1 MKYRLVRQILIGAVL
16 LLSLVFL
23 LTQCRKPEI
32 IAEFDL
38 YSIGVLDGQYYLI
51 VDESHNES
59 GGNEMMLEPAVVF
72 DSMYDFVDSV
82 LNGKLQRIDLQE
94 VMRFKSRDEH
104 GIKICDF
111 SDLCHPVFP
120 KDLYPSHISWRGEN
134 YQFVFSNF
142 ESVHGVIYC
151 KTKEQYDYEFRN
163 SYINFSDKE
172 SINVSQTETI
182 ADRNAEVTYYTNA
195 RATSRYKR
203 VQYSFQQGGTQY
215 FVDERYLL
223 SSSYKDAFVSD
234 TVPYSITMYM
244 ENGRYFCIASLNGF
258 SERPS
263 EEWLREFNLEKYEH
277 PSSQ

>member
-1 MKYRLVRQILIGAVL
+1 MKSKLLRGILIGAAIVL
-16 LLSLVFL
+16 CIICV

-38 YSIGVLDGQYYLI
+38 YSSGVLDGQYYLI
-51 VDESHNES
+51 LDESNNGS
-59 GGNEMMLEPAVVF
+59 GGNGMIQEPTVKF
-72 DSMYDFVDSV
+72 SSMYDFVDSV
-82 LNGKLQRIDLQE
+82 PNGKLQRIDLQE
-94 VMRFKSRDEH
+94 VMRFRSWDKH

-120 KDLYPSHISWRGEN
+120 EDLYPSHITWRGEN
-134 YQFVFSNF
+134 YQFVFSNY
-142 ESVHGVIYC
+142 ESVNGVIYI
-151 KTKEQYDYEFRN
+151 KSKEQYDYQFRK

-172 SINVSQTETI
+172 SINVIQTETI

-195 RATSRYKR
+195 NATSEYKR

-223 SSSYKDAFVSD
+223 RSSYKDAFVSD

-244 ENGRYFCIASLNGF
+244 ENGRYFCNASLNGF

-277 PSSQ
+277 PVS